1 MGLFDWFRE
10 YFTEDENS
18 QAETITE
25 EVLLSGLNLK
35 QALDAHAAWK
45 ERLQK
50 VLDGVSTEQF
60 DVVVTSKDNLCVLG
74 KWIYGKGKHL
84 YSHLPEYEAL
94 RMAHAGF
101 HQCAGEVLAEH
112 CDGNIVEATNLLN
125 TKFRNASNKNRLEL
139 VRLFSEVK
147 RLT

>member
-18 QAETITE
+18 ESEFAPE

-50 VLDGVSTEQF
+50 VLDGVSTEAL
-60 DVVVTSKDNLCVLG
+60 DVVVTSQDNHCVLG
-74 KWIYGKGKHL
+74 RWIYSKGH
-84 YSHLPEYEAL
+84 
-94 RMAHAGF
+94 
-101 HQCAGEVLAEH
+101 
-112 CDGNIVEATNLLN
+112 
-125 TKFRNASNKNRLEL
+125 
-139 VRLFSEVK
+139 
-147 RLT
+147 